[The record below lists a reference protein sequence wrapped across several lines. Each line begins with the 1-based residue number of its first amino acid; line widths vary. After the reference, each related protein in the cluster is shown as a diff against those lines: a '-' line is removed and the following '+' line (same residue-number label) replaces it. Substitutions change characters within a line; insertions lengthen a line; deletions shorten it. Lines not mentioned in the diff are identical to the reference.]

1 MGVAEFK
8 FNSINKDYKDILKDL
23 EILILDINKEI
34 LKVKENG
41 FIFTYNNKNKDSDL
55 KRVDIDEMSFHI
67 IHDFDGINVGLHPK
81 SNNVNLDD
89 FNRFSIY
96 PNSDIEYF
104 FKVSKEDDELIY
116 SIRIFCIKND
126 NKEEDFFEKLNDW
139 FIISSKIDYKCYLKT
154 IVWDNTRKKKLK
166 EAGYKCQLCSKT
178 DAELHVHHNTYER
191 IGNEDMNDLIVLC
204 ESCHKKFHNI
214 D

>member
-1 MGVAEFK
+1 MLFGTKEGLVKRTLISEFDNIRQSGK
-8 FNSINKDYKDILKDL
+8 IAITL
-23 EILILDINKEI
+23 
-34 LKVKENG
+34 
-41 FIFTYNNKNKDSDL
+41 
-55 KRVDIDEMSFHI
+55 
-67 IHDFDGINVGLHPK
+67 
-81 SNNVNLDD
+81 
-89 FNRFSIY
+89 
-96 PNSDIEYF
+96 
-104 FKVSKEDDELIY
+104 KEDDELIY

-154 IVWDNTRKKKLK
+154 MVWDNTRKKKLK

-191 IGNEDMNDLIVLC
+191 IGDEDMNDLIVLC